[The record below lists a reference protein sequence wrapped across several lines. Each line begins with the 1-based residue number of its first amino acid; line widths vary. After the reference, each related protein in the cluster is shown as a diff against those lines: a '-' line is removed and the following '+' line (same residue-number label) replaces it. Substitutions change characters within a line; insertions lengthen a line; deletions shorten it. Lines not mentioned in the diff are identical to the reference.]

1 MVIKIWQQVGIQM
14 ELGGARIKNLLVAEI
29 GRWLHADA
37 LSAKNSRT
45 TDLIVQLANECDNLS
60 NEENSDDE

>member
-1 MVIKIWQQVGIQM
+1 M
-14 ELGGARIKNLLVAEI
+14 AEI

-45 TDLIVQLANECDNLS
+45 TDLIVQLANECDNS
-60 NEENSDDE
+60 SDEEMSDDE